1 MVSASASSRVNASF
15 ADFLSL
21 LRRRLALI
29 ALIFA
34 VVVLTTLGVT
44 ALLPKEYLG
53 TTKIRVEKPDGEVK
67 LFQSQAAAG
76 YDPYYLQD
84 QLKTL
89 QSEKILYPVIES
101 LGLNAKLGATLGSTV
116 PLTSAQSF
124 AYLLAKM
131 LRVDPQ
137 RSSSVI
143 YINVYARDGALAAAI
158 ANEVARV
165 YSEDRIAFATA
176 AQREGIAE
184 LKKQLAAQEDTVARQ
199 SDVVEKLRKD
209 LNIQGIDLTARTI
222 DLDVDALRVM
232 KGQLIAMQIDADRRK
247 TEYDSF
253 KAIPRERRLSVVNSE
268 LIRDANILQ
277 LGQAYL
283 LADQTVTRL
292 RSSGLGDAH
301 RDMVSAVD
309 NRNKIAEQLGALLD
323 GYEQS
328 LLIAYRTAES
338 GVATLTRQLETA
350 GANQILSASD
360 RMRPFNEA
368 TLKLE
373 EDRKLLST
381 FKALLRQ
388 REIDFQQ
395 PKRTIEIL
403 NTAEASRQP
412 SKPSWLLNSLFAVFF
427 GGLLGV
433 GVAVSL
439 EYFDSSFRSV
449 ADAEARMGLP
459 VLGVIPL
466 ADGPGGEFGDD
477 PAELEPFRVLHTNLN
492 LTLKPGQTASFAIFS
507 AGPGEGKSTT
517 LHRLA
522 RIMAESGERVL
533 LIDSDLRRPTQ
544 HHLARRPRQ
553 PGLGDLLVGRA
564 DLDAVIQPG
573 ISPNLDFIPSGGQP
587 GFTLGLMH
595 GPRLKGLVAELRG
608 RYDRVIFDSPPIIGV
623 SDASILASA
632 VDGALLLIQ
641 HRRNPAAMVER
652 ARQILVGLKTP
663 VFGLILNQVPLNAG
677 EDYGY
682 YTSNYAYYSDGGAKR
697 RRSRQGAKPAPG
709 EPGDGDRLH
718 LKE

>member
-29 ALIFA
+29 ALIFT

-44 ALLPKEYLG
+44 ALLPNWYLG
-53 TTKIRVEKPDGEVK
+53 STKIRVEKPDGEVK
-67 LFQSQAAAG
+67 LFQAQSSGG

-89 QSEKILYPVIES
+89 QSEKILHPVIES
-101 LGLNAKLGATLGSTV
+101 LGLNAKLAASLGSPT
-116 PLTSAQSF
+116 PLTSAQSYS
-124 AYLLAKM
+124 YLLGKM
-131 LRVDPQ
+131 LRIEPQ
-137 RSSSVI
+137 RSSSI
-143 YINVYARDGALAAAI
+143 IDINVYARDGVLAAAI

-165 YSEDRIAFATA
+165 YSEDRIAFATS
-176 AQREGIAE
+176 AQREGVAE
-184 LKKQLAAQEDTVARQ
+184 LRKQLATQEETVARQ
-199 SDVVEKLRKD
+199 SDVVEKLRRD
-209 LNIQGIDLTARTI
+209 LNIQGIDLTARSI
-222 DLDVDALRVM
+222 DLDVESLRVM
-232 KGQLIAMQIDADRRK
+232 KGQLIAMRIDSDRRK
-247 TEYDSF
+247 TEYESF
-253 KAIPRERRLSVVNSE
+253 KAIPRDRRLAVVNAE

-283 LADQTVTRL
+283 LAEQNVTRL
-292 RSSGLGDAH
+292 RSSGLGEAH
-301 RDMVSAVD
+301 RDMVAAVD
-309 NRNKIAEQLGALLD
+309 NRNKIAEQLSALLD

-328 LLIAYRTAES
+328 LLIAYRTAEA
-338 GVATLTRQLETA
+338 GVATLTRQLDAA
-350 GANQILSASD
+350 GEAQILSASD
-360 RMRPFNEA
+360 RMRPFNDA
-368 TLKLE
+368 TLKLD

-403 NTAEASRQP
+403 NSAVPARSP
-412 SKPSWLLNSLFAVFF
+412 SKPSWLFNTVFAAFF
-427 GGLLGV
+427 GTLLGV

-466 ADGPGGEFGDD
+466 SPTRGAFGDD
-477 PAELEPFRVLHTNLN
+477 PAEAEPYRVLHTNLN

-517 LHRLA
+517 LQRLA
-522 RIMAESGERVL
+522 LAMALAGERVL

-544 HHLARRPRQ
+544 HHLCGRPRQ
-553 PGLGDLLVGRA
+553 PGLGDLLAGRQKLE
-564 DLDAVIQPG
+564 DVIQPA
-573 ISPNLDFIPSGGQP
+573 IAPNLDFIPSGGQA
-587 GFTLGLMH
+587 GYTI
-595 GPRLKGLVAELRG
+595 GLVHAARLREIIGSLRG
-608 RYDRVIFDSPPIIGV
+608 RYDRIIFDSPPIIGV
-623 SDASILASA
+623 SDASVLASA

-663 VFGLILNQVPLNAG
+663 VLGLILNQVPLNAG

-682 YTSNYAYYSDGGAKR
+682 YTSNYAYYSDGGKKR
-697 RRSRQGAKPAPG
+697 GSSRSGSKSASVEK
-709 EPGDGDRLH
+709 EDGDRLE

>member
-1 MVSASASSRVNASF
+1 MVSATVTSRANATF
-15 ADFLSL
+15 ADFLGL

-29 ALIFA
+29 SLIFA
-34 VVVLTTLGVT
+34 VVVLTALGVT
-44 ALLPKEYLG
+44 ALLPNWYLG

-67 LFQSQAAAG
+67 LFQAQATGG

-89 QSEKILYPVIES
+89 QSEKILFPVIES
-101 LGLNAKLGATLGSTV
+101 LGLNAKLGASLGSSV
-116 PLTSAQSF
+116 PLTTAQTYT
-124 AYLLAKM
+124 YLLQKM
-131 LRVDPQ
+131 LSVDPQ
-137 RSSSVI
+137 RSSSI
-143 YINVYARDGALAAAI
+143 IDINVYARDGALAAAI

-176 AQREGIAE
+176 AQREGVTE
-184 LKKQLAAQEDTVARQ
+184 LKKQLAAQEETVARQ

-209 LNIQGIDLTARTI
+209 LNIQGIDLTARTL
-222 DLDVDALRVM
+222 DLDVESLRVM
-232 KGQLIAMQIDADRRK
+232 QGQRIALQIDSDRKKKLYESFRDIPRDKRIAMI
-247 TEYDSF
+247 
-253 KAIPRERRLSVVNSE
+253 NSE
-268 LIRDANILQ
+268 MITDANILQ

-292 RSSGLGDAH
+292 RSSGLGEAH
-301 RDMVSAVD
+301 RDLVAAVD
-309 NRNKIAEQLGALLD
+309 NRNKIIEQLTALLD

-328 LLIAYRTAES
+328 LLIAFRTAEA
-338 GVATLTRQLETA
+338 GVATLTKQLETA

-360 RMRPFNEA
+360 RMRPFNDA
-368 TLKLE
+368 TLKLDD
-373 EDRKLLST
+373 DRKLLST

-388 REIDFQQ
+388 KEIDFQQ

-403 NTAEASRQP
+403 NTATPARQP
-412 SKPSWLLNSLFAVFF
+412 SKPSWLLNTLFAVFF

-433 GVAVSL
+433 GVAVAL

-449 ADAEARMGLP
+449 ADAEARLGLP

-466 ADGPGGEFGDD
+466 SPTRGAFGGD
-477 PAELEPFRVLHTNLN
+477 PAESEPYRVLHTNLN
-492 LTLKPGQTASFAIFS
+492 LTLKGGQAASFAIFS

-517 LHRLA
+517 LQRLA
-522 RIMAESGERVL
+522 LIMAESGERVL

-544 HHLARRPRQ
+544 HHLCGRPRQ
-553 PGLGDLLVGRA
+553 PGLGDLLAGRQK
-564 DLDAVIQPG
+564 LDEVIQPG
-573 ISPNLDFIPSGGQP
+573 VAPNLDFIPSGGQP

-595 GPRLKGLVAELRG
+595 GARLKALVAELRG

-623 SDASILASA
+623 SDASVLASA
-632 VDGALLLIQ
+632 VDGALLLVQ

-652 ARQILVGLKTP
+652 ARKILIGLKTP
-663 VFGLILNQVPLNAG
+663 VFGVILNQVPLNAG

-682 YTSNYAYYSDGGAKR
+682 YTSNYAYYSDGGGKGG
-697 RRSRQGAKPAPG
+697 RSRSKGAAMAG
-709 EPGDGDRLH
+709 RDGGDRLE

>member
-1 MVSASASSRVNASF
+1 MVSASATRANATF

-34 VVVLTTLGVT
+34 GVVLTTLGVT
-44 ALLPKEYLG
+44 ALLPNWYLG

-67 LFQSQAAAG
+67 LFQAQANAG

-101 LGLNAKLGATLGSTV
+101 LGLNAKLGASLGSAV
-116 PLTSAQSF
+116 PLTSAQSY
-124 AYLLAKM
+124 AYLLGKM
-131 LRVDPQ
+131 LRIEPQ

-143 YINVYARDGALAAAI
+143 DINVYARDGVLAAAI

-165 YSEDRIAFATA
+165 YSEDRIAFATS

-184 LKKQLAAQEDTVARQ
+184 LRKQLAAQEEIVARQ

-209 LNIQGIDLTARTI
+209 LNIQGIDLNARTL
-222 DLDVDALRVM
+222 DLDVESLRVM
-232 KGQLIAMQIDADRRK
+232 QGQRIAMQIDADRK
-247 TEYDSF
+247 KKEYESF
-253 KAIPRERRLSVVNSE
+253 RDIPRDKRLAVVNSE
-268 LIRDANILQ
+268 LIRDTNILQ

-292 RSSGLGDAH
+292 RSSGLGEAH
-301 RDMVSAVD
+301 RDLLAAID
-309 NRNKIAEQLGALLD
+309 NRNKIAEQLTAWLD
-323 GYEQS
+323 GYEQT
-328 LLIAYRTAES
+328 LLIAYRTAEA

-360 RMRPFNEA
+360 RMRPFNDA

-373 EDRKLLST
+373 DDRKLLST

-403 NTAEASRQP
+403 NTASPSRQP
-412 SKPSWLLNSLFAVFF
+412 SKPSWMLNSLFAVFF
-427 GGLLGV
+427 GSLLGV
-433 GVAVSL
+433 GVAVAL

-449 ADAEARMGLP
+449 ADAEARLGLP
-459 VLGVIPL
+459 VLGVIPMSPTRG
-466 ADGPGGEFGDD
+466 AFGGD
-477 PAELEPFRVLHTNLN
+477 PAESEPYRVLHTNLN
-492 LTLKPGQTASFAIFS
+492 LTLKGGQVASFAIFS

-517 LHRLA
+517 LQRLA
-522 RIMAESGERVL
+522 LIMAESGERVL

-544 HHLARRPRQ
+544 HHLCGRPRQ
-553 PGLGDLLVGRA
+553 PGLGDLLSGRQK
-564 DLDAVIQPG
+564 LEEVIQRG
-573 ISPNLDFIPSGGQP
+573 VAPNLDFIPSGGQP

-595 GPRLKGLVAELRG
+595 AAHLKALVAELRG

-623 SDASILASA
+623 SDASVLASA

-652 ARQILVGLKTP
+652 ARQILQGLKTP
-663 VFGLILNQVPLNAG
+663 VLGLILNQVPLNAG

-682 YTSNYAYYSDGGAKR
+682 YTSNYAYYSDG
-697 RRSRQGAKPAPG
+697 SRKGGRGKAASQGPSAHPEAS
-709 EPGDGDRLH
+709 DQ
-718 LKE
+718 LKLRE

>member
-1 MVSASASSRVNASF
+1 MVSAHASSRLNASF

-44 ALLPKEYLG
+44 ALLPNWYLG
-53 TTKIRVEKPDGEVK
+53 TTKMRVEKPDGEVK
-67 LFQSQAAAG
+67 LFQAQSVAG

-101 LGLNAKLGATLGSTV
+101 LGLNAKLGASLGSSV
-116 PLTSAQSF
+116 PLTSGQSY
-124 AYLLAKM
+124 AYLIAKM
-131 LRVDPQ
+131 LRIDPQ

-143 YINVYARDGALAAAI
+143 DINVYARDGVLAAAI
-158 ANEVARV
+158 ANEIARV
-165 YSEDRIAFATA
+165 YSEDRIAFATS
-176 AQREGIAE
+176 AQREGVSE
-184 LKKQLAAQEDTVARQ
+184 LKKQLATQEETVAKQ

-222 DLDVDALRVM
+222 DLDVDSLRVM

-247 TEYDSF
+247 TEYESF
-253 KAIPRERRLSVVNSE
+253 KAIPRDRRLSVVNSE

-283 LADQTVTRL
+283 LADQSVTRL
-292 RSSGLGDAH
+292 RSSGLGEAH
-301 RDMVSAVD
+301 RDLVSAVD

-323 GYEQS
+323 GYESS
-328 LLIAYRTAES
+328 LLIAYRTAEA
-338 GVATLTRQLETA
+338 GVATLTRQLDTA
-350 GANQILSASD
+350 GNNQIASASD
-360 RMRPFNEA
+360 RMRPFNDA
-368 TLKLE
+368 TLKLD
-373 EDRKLLST
+373 EDRNLLRT

-403 NTAEASRQP
+403 NTAEPSRSP
-412 SKPSWLLNSLFAVFF
+412 SKPSWPLNTLFAVFF

-466 ADGPGGEFGDD
+466 AVTGGAFGDD
-477 PAELEPFRVLHTNLN
+477 PAESEPYRVLHTNLN
-492 LTLKPGQTASFAIFS
+492 LMLKPGQTASFAIFS

-517 LHRLA
+517 LQRLA
-522 RIMAESGERVL
+522 LTMAAAGERVL

-544 HHLARRPRQ
+544 HHLCGRPRQ
-553 PGLGDLLVGRA
+553 PGLGDLLAGRETLA
-564 DLDAVIQPG
+564 AVIQPG
-573 ISPNLDFIPSGGQP
+573 IAPNLDFIPSGGQP
-587 GFTLGLMH
+587 GFTLGLVH
-595 GPRLKGLVAELRG
+595 GPRLKSLIAELHG

-623 SDASILASA
+623 SDASVLASA
-632 VDGALLLIQ
+632 VDGALLLVQ

-652 ARQILVGLKTP
+652 ARQILTGLKAP
-663 VFGLILNQVPLNAG
+663 VLGLILNQVPLNAG

-682 YTSNYAYYSDGGAKR
+682 YTNNYAYYSEGGKKR
-697 RRSRQGAKPAPG
+697 PRSRSGSNPARG
-709 EPGDGDRLH
+709 KDEDGDRLV